1 MSDTQDRL
9 CLTVEEAQAVLDR
22 IQYLHNGGQEATFA
36 IRHDPPVG
44 TRLSMTVGAY
54 DSRDERLW
62 DDPSMVPDDVFPTS
76 IVTSQFVSGRE
87 MRDAETL
94 VRFALGMAVQFAA
107 HEAAEWFRVDGEMIY
122 DPHDPNHGEVVTSL
136 PRYPLPRGLLT

>member
-22 IQYLHNGGQEATFA
+22 IQYLHNGGAEATFHVYTTPA
-36 IRHDPPVG
+36 G
-44 TRLSMTVGAY
+44 TKLSMTVGAY
-54 DSRDERLW
+54 NSRDERMFE
-62 DDPSMVPDDVFPTS
+62 DPSMLPDDVFPTS
-76 IVTSQFVSGRE
+76 IVTSQYISMRE
-87 MRDAETL
+87 LRDAETL